1 MARGIIREARR
12 PEGWSPP
19 GPSPRGDQGAPSLLP
34 DEDEDLCL
42 LSGDW
47 RVFQKLRGN
56 RWSLDDLVTAWI
68 ATRDLDLDAPLRTL
82 DLGCGIGSV
91 LLMVA
96 WRLPRAT
103 CLGVEAQDVSMSLA
117 RRSIRYNGVED
128 RVRVRHGDFRDPA
141 ALPEEGA
148 FDLVTGTPPY
158 FPPGTGIESDKV
170 QCAPARFEHRGG
182 VEAYA
187 TAAARALAPTGT
199 FAMVAG
205 GLEIDRAMAA
215 VTGAGLS
222 LRAVWRVLPKADR
235 APRVGVVV
243 GAKVHGATEERT
255 LVVRDASDQWTD
267 AFRVVRTEMGLPPDP
282 PRRPRAT

>member
-12 PEGWSPP
+12 PAGWTPP
-19 GPSPRGDQGAPSLLP
+19 GPPPRGDQGDPSLLP
-34 DEDEDLCL
+34 EEDEDLCL

-68 ATRDLDLDAPLRTL
+68 ATRALDPALPLRTL

-103 CLGVEAQDVSMSLA
+103 CLGVEAQDVSMSMA

-128 RVRVRHGDFRDPA
+128 RVTVRHGDFRDEA
-141 ALPEEGA
+141 VLTEVDA
-148 FDLVTGTPPY
+148 FDLVTATPPY
-158 FPPGTGIESDKV
+158 FPPGSGIESDKV

-187 TAAARALAPTGT
+187 LAAARALAPMGT

-222 LRAVWRVLPKADR
+222 LRAVWRVLPKAGR
-235 APRVGVVV
+235 APRVAVVV
-243 GAKVHGATEERT
+243 GAKVHGPTEDHA
-255 LVVRDASDQWTD
+255 LVVRDRDDQWTD
-267 AFRVVRTEMGLPPDP
+267 AFRVVRAEMGLPPDP
-282 PRRPRAT
+282 PRRPR

>member
-1 MARGIIREARR
+1 MAHGIIRAARR
-12 PEGWSPP
+12 PEGWTPP
-19 GPSPRGDQGAPSLLP
+19 GPPPLGDQGDPSLLP
-34 DEDEDLCL
+34 AEDEDLCL

-47 RVFQKLRGN
+47 RIFQKLRGN

-68 ATRDLDLDAPLRTL
+68 ATRGIDPDAPLRTL

-103 CLGVEAQDVSMSLA
+103 CLGVEAQEVSMSLA
-117 RRSIRYNGVED
+117 RRSIRYDGAAE
-128 RVRVRHGDFRDPA
+128 RVTVRHGDFRDEA
-141 ALPEEGA
+141 VLTEVGA

-158 FPPGTGIESDKV
+158 FPPGTGIESEKV

-187 TAAARALAPTGT
+187 SAAARALAPNGT

-215 VTGAGLS
+215 VTDAGLS

-235 APRVGVVV
+235 APRVAVVV
-243 GAKVHGATEERT
+243 GAKSPGPTEDHT
-255 LVVRDASDQWTD
+255 LVVRDADDQWTD
-267 AFRVVRTEMGLPPDP
+267 AFRLVRCEMGLPPDP
-282 PRRPRAT
+282 PRRAGGS